1 MADNVLVLNANFEPI
16 NVCDLRR
23 AVGLILTQK
32 ASLVVNGRGEIYTST
47 AAFPRPSIIRL
58 EHMIHRPRPKVK
70 LARREIF
77 RRDNYTCQYCGKR
90 SGELTVDHILP
101 RHLGG
106 QHTWTNVVTACA
118 QCNHRKGGRTLTEVG
133 MHLMRMPG
141 EPPAS
146 AVYIF
151 GRHLS
156 EYAEWKPFLLG
167 W

>member
-118 QCNHRKGGRTLTEVG
+118 QCNHRKGGRTLTEAG

>member
-23 AVGLILTQK
+23 AVGLILTDR
-32 ASLVVNGRGEIYTST
+32 ASLVINGRGDIRTIQT
-47 AAFPRPSIIRL
+47 VFPRPSIIRL
-58 EHMIHRPRPKVK
+58 QNMVHRPRPRVK
-70 LARREIF
+70 LNRREIF
-77 RRDNYTCQYCGKR
+77 RRDYFTCQYCGKR
-90 SGELTVDHILP
+90 SLDLTVDHIIP

-106 QHTWTNVVTACA
+106 PHTWTNVVTACA
-118 QCNHRKGGRTLTEVG
+118 VCNHRKGGRSLQEAGLQLLRQPV
-133 MHLMRMPG
+133 

-151 GRHLS
+151 GRHLK
-156 EYAEWKPFLLG
+156 EYTEWEPFLQG